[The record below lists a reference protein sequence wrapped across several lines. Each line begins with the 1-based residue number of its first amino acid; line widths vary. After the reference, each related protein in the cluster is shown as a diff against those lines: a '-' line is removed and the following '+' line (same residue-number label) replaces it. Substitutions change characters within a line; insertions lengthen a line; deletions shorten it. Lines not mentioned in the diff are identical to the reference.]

1 MQKESGS
8 PMETPL
14 HVKESDN
21 AMETPFSS
29 KRNGVEMEVWPPL
42 DLHYVPFDT
51 IFISNHHH
59 HELYTFTQ
67 YGRQSNW

>member
-29 KRNGVEMEVWPPL
+29 KRNGVEMEVL
-42 DLHYVPFDT
+42 ILHQKTQMRSDLP
-51 IFISNHHH
+51 
-59 HELYTFTQ
+59 
-67 YGRQSNW
+67 